1 MHRRSFLRLAG
12 AACAA
17 RAANGPLFSLAPAGR
32 PNIVVVLADDLGYGD
47 LACYGGTGARTPNLD
62 RLAAQGVRFTNAYAP
77 SATCTP
83 TRYAMLT
90 GEYAFRKKG
99 TGVLP
104 GNAALIIEPGRPT
117 LASVLK
123 QAGYTTG
130 AVGKWHLGLGDG
142 NLDWNGEI
150 RPGPLEIGFDYA
162 YLIPATGDRVPC
174 VYVENHR
181 VVGLDPNDPIRV
193 SYKEPI
199 GDEPTGRARPDL
211 LKQKYSHGHDMT
223 IVNGISRIGYMSGGK
238 SARWVDEDMAD
249 VITGRA
255 VSFIEKN
262 RANPFFLYFATHDI
276 HVPRVPHQRFQGR
289 SPSGLRGDAIEQLDW
304 SVGRIMETLDRLK
317 LAGDTLLIF
326 TSDNGPVLDDGYA
339 DEAVEKVGNHKVA
352 GPLRAGKY
360 SIYEGGTRAPMMA
373 RWPGRIRRGA
383 SSDALVSQVDLMA
396 SLGSLAGRRL
406 TGNAGPDSFNVLP
419 ALLGES
425 KQGREYIVEHAVGVA
440 IRKGDW
446 KLIPEGAGPRREL
459 LTRPAPGSPQPLE
472 LYNLAA
478 DPGETTNLAAKHPDI
493 VRELSALLEKVRSS
507 PRTRP

>member
-17 RAANGPLFSLAPAGR
+17 SASSGPLFSLASAKR

-47 LACYGGTGARTPNLD
+47 LACYGGSGARTPNLD
-62 RLAAQGVRFTNAYAP
+62 RLAGQGVRFTNAYAP

-99 TGVLP
+99 TNVLP

-117 LASVLK
+117 MASVLK

-150 RPGPLEIGFDYA
+150 KPGPLEIGFDYA
-162 YLIPATGDRVPC
+162 YIMPATGDRVPC
-174 VYVENHR
+174 VYVENRR

-193 SYKEPI
+193 SYKEPVD
-199 GDEPTGRARPDL
+199 DEPTGRARPDL
-211 LKQKYSHGHDMT
+211 LKLKYSRGHDMT

-238 SARWVDEDMAD
+238 SARWVDEEMAD
-249 VITGRA
+249 VFTRQA

-262 RANPFFLYFATHDI
+262 RAHPFFLYFATHDI
-276 HVPRVPHQRFQGR
+276 HVPRMPHPRFQGR

-304 SVGRIMETLDRLK
+304 SVGRVLETLDRLR
-317 LAGDTLLIF
+317 LADHTLVIF

-339 DEAVEKVGNHKVA
+339 DQAVEKVGKHKAA

-360 SIYEGGTRAPMMA
+360 SIYEGGTRAPMLA
-373 RWPGRIRRGA
+373 RWPGQIRRGTT
-383 SSDALVSQVDLMA
+383 SDALISQVDLMA
-396 SLGSLAGRRL
+396 SLGALTGQRL
-406 TGNAGPDSFNVLP
+406 TGNAGPDSFNLLP
-419 ALLGES
+419 TLLGES
-425 KQGREYIVEHAVGVA
+425 RKGREYIVQHAGGVA

-446 KLIPEGAGPRREL
+446 KLIPEGEGSRREL
-459 LTRPAPGSPQPLE
+459 LTRPEPGSRQPLE

-478 DPGETTNLAAKHPDI
+478 DPGETTNVADKHPDI
-493 VRELSALLEKVRSS
+493 VRELSALLEKVRTG